1 MPALAPPRDV
11 GTSLLRANSVF
22 EPQPLAAQ
30 ELPHRVMRD
39 FHAARRKGGLQPVQ
53 RQVWRPVDLLH
64 NERPVRLQNTL
75 AVAAHLGRRD
85 RTRCPVALR
94 PLHRRRDG
102 NAETRCGRP
111 AAFAGFDRIHN
122 TFAKIIGKGS
132 VI

>member
-1 MPALAPPRDV
+1 
-11 GTSLLRANSVF
+11 
-22 EPQPLAAQ
+22 
-30 ELPHRVMRD
+30 MRD
-39 FHAARRKGGLQPVQ
+39 FHAARRGGLQPVQ

-132 VI
+132 GHLMLASTPASILNHKTGLDGIPFDSVKG